1 MFGEFSQKGK
11 AQMKKAKDV
20 VVVHNV
26 FGSTPHRF
34 GVKSGQSIGGDF
46 FPLVAF

>member
-11 AQMKKAKDV
+11 AQMKKAKGV

-34 GVKSGQSIGGDF
+34 GVKSGQGVSGIF
-46 FPLVAF
+46 R